1 MLYYFVIF
9 VDNTKHHDEFFECD
23 DLDIA
28 KKYMSYKEQSTR
40 EIINFNKSED
50 DRLIIKST
58 YYSPDSIKTITSESI
73 ETLENILQDIS
84 KFRGLLLEA
93 FHKLKSI

>member
-9 VDNTKHHDEFFECD
+9 VDNTKDHEEFFECD

-28 KKYMSYKEQSTR
+28 KKYMSYKEQSIR
-40 EIINFNKSED
+40 EIVNFNKSED

-58 YYSPDSIKTITSESI
+58 YYCPDSIKTITSESVKI
-73 ETLENILQDIS
+73 LETILQDIS
-84 KFRGLLLEA
+84 KFRGLILEA